1 MKNNFYTPTE
11 NEKEQDLEFLVDV
24 LFQIR
29 DYALAHEQEP
39 DETLRTVADWILG
52 LLEVV
57 TFNGGADE

>member
-29 DYALAHEQEP
+29 DYALAHNQEP

-52 LLEVV
+52 LLEVA
-57 TFNGGADE
+57 TFNGSE

>member
-52 LLEVV
+52 LLEVA
-57 TFNGGADE
+57 TFNGSE

>member
-39 DETLRTVADWILG
+39 DETLRTVAEWIIG
-52 LLEVV
+52 LLEVA

>member
-39 DETLRTVADWILG
+39 DETLRTVAEWIIG
-52 LLEVV
+52 LLEVA
-57 TFNGGADE
+57 TFNGSE